1 MMMASAKLV
10 RDCSSDLS
18 SDVRSLSV
26 ASSTEEQE
34 STTTESEFSEEEKEY
49 ELDDL
54 QILKTIGE
62 HMTYLYLFTYVVCF
76 CTKVSKYLFFV
87 MRLLPIIW
95 KMFVIR
101 HMSMLWAVRFY
112 LSGDRELETLRGETK
127 HDQAGTIWM
136 FIFSSGLMIRLY
148 DDDNILTQ

>member
-1 MMMASAKLV
+1 MMASAKLV

-101 HMSMLWAVRFY
+101 HMSMLWGSKV
-112 LSGDRELETLRGETK
+112 
-127 HDQAGTIWM
+127 
-136 FIFSSGLMIRLY
+136 FI
-148 DDDNILTQ
+148 

>member
-87 MRLLPIIW
+87 MRLLPIIL
-95 KMFVIR
+95 KMFAIR
-101 HMSMLWAVRFY
+101 HMSMIWGSKVLSKRRPRTRDPARGNLTRSSRNNLDVY
-112 LSGDRELETLRGETK
+112 L
-127 HDQAGTIWM
+127 
-136 FIFSSGLMIRLY
+136 
-148 DDDNILTQ
+148 